1 MDCFVALLL
10 AMTGIKTWTGI
21 ETCLLVLTARFS
33 PEVCNS
39 VALSIQ
45 RAQGKPGAGG
55 TRFTVCG
62 V

>member
-1 MDCFVALLL
+1 M
-10 AMTGIKTWTGI
+10 MTGIYRHT
-21 ETCLLVLTARFS
+21 LSFS
-33 PEVCNS
+33 RRDFRLRLANS